1 MVDEVLIEAKNMS
14 REEKLK
20 YVYEMFQPTYWE
32 KKADVLDKNCP
43 RKIDI
48 DNIIYLLR
56 RRNGK
61 NLQQFREQRNFIDVY
76 NLTYL
81 EAIFWAEILRAAK
94 REFWAKRQV
103 QREKER
109 EQWLRSQGFAS
120 EAEYKRHMGW
130 EEICEG
136 VFVKPKAERAKN
148 CHKFCSRHFILSLM
162 RIRKGKAIE
171 GKSKISLRGYALLQQ
186 ECYEDERFSFSKQI
200 NSIYNG

>member
-1 MVDEVLIEAKNMS
+1 MIDEVLIEAKNMS

-94 REFWAKRQV
+94 RDFWAKRQV

-136 VFVKPKAERAKN
+136 VFVKPKAERTKELPQVLQPTFHIESYEN
-148 CHKFCSRHFILSLM
+148 TK
-162 RIRKGKAIE
+162 RKGYR
-171 GKSKISLRGYALLQQ
+171 GK
-186 ECYEDERFSFSKQI
+186 KQD
-200 NSIYNG
+200 